1 MHSSGEQR
9 HTSLRERAILDEV
22 RLAGG
27 ACRINFLADRLGVS
41 EETIRRNVKSLEQS
55 GHINKVHGGVHLIGS
70 QAEQPLYD
78 RMGKNSDA
86 KRLVAAK
93 VASYI
98 RDGDTLFLDIGSTT
112 AYIAKA
118 LANHKELFVVTNSVS
133 VAHTLATRNSNRVH
147 LAGGEL
153 RAHDGGAFGQDAI
166 KLVRRF
172 NVRYAILSVA
182 AINAE
187 SGFMLHDMAEAELSR
202 EATARAQVRI
212 MAADSAKFDLCAP
225 VILEDPSLFD
235 MLVTDKKPPASIRK
249 MLSDHD
255 VDLVLAR

>member
-1 MHSSGEQR
+1 MRGTGEQQ

-27 ACRINFLADRLGVS
+27 ACRIKFLAGRMGVS
-41 EETIRRNVKSLEQS
+41 DETIRRNVKSLEKS
-55 GHINKVHGGVHLIGS
+55 GHINKVHGGVHLIGN

-78 RMGKNSDA
+78 RMEKNPDA

-93 VASYI
+93 VAGYI

-118 LANHKELFVVTNSVS
+118 LQNHKNLFVVTNSLS
-133 VAHTLATRNSNRVH
+133 VANTLATRNENRVH

-153 RAHDGGAFGQDAI
+153 RAHDAGAFGQEAI
-166 KLVRRF
+166 NLVRRF
-172 NVRYAILSVA
+172 NVQYAILSVA
-182 AINAE
+182 AINADA
-187 SGFMLHDMAEAELSR
+187 GFMLHDLAEAELSR
-202 EATARAQVRI
+202 EAAAKAQVRI
-212 MAADSAKFDLCAP
+212 MAADSEKFDLRAP

-235 MLVTDKKPPASIRK
+235 MLVTDKEPSARIQK
-249 MLSDHD
+249 MLRDHD
-255 VDLVLAR
+255 VDLVLAA